1 MKNVAV
7 AILTW
12 NGKHFLEKFLPS
24 VVSNSTGQ
32 GITVYVIDNAS
43 TDGSVSFLKDN
54 HPEVRII
61 QLDKNHGFAG
71 GYNRGLQEIH
81 ADYYLLLNSDVEVTP
96 GWIPPLLEAFDNDEN
111 LVACMPKIKS
121 WYQKDSFEYAGAA
134 GGFIDKYGYTF
145 CRGRIFGD
153 VEKDSG
159 QYDNTIQV
167 FWTTGACMMIKSNV
181 FHEFGGFDEYFFA
194 HMEEIDLCWRMK
206 NKNHKLCYVH
216 ESVVYHLGGGT
227 LPQNNPRK
235 TFLNYRNNLLLLYK
249 NLPSDQLYKVLL
261 IRLLLDY
268 LSALYYLQNAD
279 FKSIMAIAQAH
290 SAFFKALKHY
300 KKLRNKTHSPASSLR
315 HQEMFDRSLVFSYF
329 IRKRKK
335 FSDLKWA
342 SFNPH
347 EQ

>member
-7 AILTW
+7 AILNW
-12 NGKHFLEKFLPS
+12 NGKHFLEKFLPA
-24 VVSNSTGQ
+24 VISNSTGQ
-32 GITVYVIDNAS
+32 GIMVYVIDNAS
-43 TDGSVSFLKDN
+43 TDESVSFLKKK
-54 HPEVRII
+54 HPEVKII
-61 QLDKNHGFAG
+61 QLDKNYGFAG
-71 GYNRGLQEIH
+71 GYNRGLQEIQ

-96 GWIPPLLEAFDNDEN
+96 GWIPPLFKAFENDEN

-121 WYQKDSFEYAGAA
+121 LHNKDSFEYAGAA

-249 NLPSDQLYKVLL
+249 NLPSEQLYKVLL

-268 LSALYYLQNAD
+268 LSALYYFKNAD
-279 FKSIMAIAQAH
+279 FKSIMPIVKAH

-300 KKLRNKTHSPASSLR
+300 KEHRKNSLSPSPSHR
-315 HQEMFDRSLVFSYF
+315 HQEMFDKSLVFSYF
-329 IRKRKK
+329 IRRKKK
-335 FSDLKWA
+335 FSELNGPA
-342 SFNPH
+342 FNPH
-347 EQ
+347 L